1 MDYEVDFDNEAIVN
15 IETKVITKKQT
26 PETDE
31 ALMLLERAKKRVK
44 KVFIIPFVTFLVIA
58 IGFAFAPRYANF
70 VSIIFGVISLISL
83 IVYFIYRARILSPY
97 YSLLNVAIK
106 NDEIRHEERIRFRER
121 KRLENEF
128 ENQLV
133 VTEKEKAK
141 IEKTKVENIETMN
154 KLKEE
159 NKLSPVK
166 ESTLQVAKPTR
177 INLSDVAV
185 APGRPAVPRKKPE

>member
-159 NKLSPVK
+159 NKLAPVK
-166 ESTLQVAKPTR
+166 ESTFQVAKPTR

>member
-58 IGFAFAPRYANF
+58 IGFAFAPGYVKF
-70 VSIIFGVISLISL
+70 VSIFFGVISLISL
-83 IVYFIYRARILSPY
+83 IVYLAYKSKILNPY
-97 YSLLNVAIK
+97 YCLLDVAMK

-141 IEKTKVENIETMN
+141 VEKTKVENIETMN

-159 NKLSPVK
+159 NKLAPVK
-166 ESTLQVAKPTR
+166 ESTFQVAKPTR

>member
-121 KRLENEF
+121 KRLENEY

-159 NKLSPVK
+159 NKLAPVK
-166 ESTLQVAKPTR
+166 ESTFQVAKPTR

-185 APGRPAVPRKKPE
+185 APGRPAVPRKKQE

>member
-121 KRLENEF
+121 KRLENEY

-159 NKLSPVK
+159 NKLAPVK
-166 ESTLQVAKPTR
+166 ESTFQVAKPTR